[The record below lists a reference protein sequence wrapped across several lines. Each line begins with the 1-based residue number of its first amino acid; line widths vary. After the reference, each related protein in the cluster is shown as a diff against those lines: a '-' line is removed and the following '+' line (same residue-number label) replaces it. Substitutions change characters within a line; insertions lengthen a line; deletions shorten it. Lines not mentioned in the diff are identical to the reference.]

1 MTSLGKTPC
10 AIIAGSGES
19 ATGVC
24 MAFVDGPSGLSRLII
39 PTAPHV
45 RDPELFWST
54 LYTIGRELDATDI
67 FLESFASSDP
77 SLPSPGARTS
87 LECRYEYRLDLN
99 AEDLRSKMHGN
110 HRRNLKKGQNHGL
123 RISNISDLE
132 ALDIHCDLVM
142 ESLRRRK
149 SKAEKVDVSVN
160 RPMIEA
166 LLTSGC
172 AEIWQATYDDHC
184 HSSIVLLRSANA
196 AYYHSAGTAEQ
207 GRKSGASVT
216 LILSVAEQLR
226 SEDVKIFNLGGA
238 GAESAGLRRFKQGF
252 GAKEICL
259 GRAHIKLVSDPIRLF
274 RRIRRRI
281 SRSG

>member
-1 MTSLGKTPC
+1 MVRPALD
-10 AIIAGSGES
+10 GS
-19 ATGVC
+19 
-24 MAFVDGPSGLSRLII
+24 LSRQRHMYEI
-39 PTAPHV
+39 PNFFGRRCTPSVANSMLQTYFSRASLRRTH
-45 RDPELFWST
+45 RFLHLTQGRLWSVVMSIAWIST
-54 LYTIGRELDATDI
+54 QKI
-67 FLESFASSDP
+67 FAQ
-77 SLPSPGARTS
+77 
-87 LECRYEYRLDLN
+87 EC
-99 AEDLRSKMHGN
+99 SGN

-172 AEIWQATYDDHC
+172 AEIWQATHDDHC
-184 HSSIVLLRSANA
+184 HSSIVLLRSANV
-196 AYYHSAGTAEQ
+196 AYYHSAGTAAQ

-252 GAKEICL
+252 GAKEIGL